1 MVDQR
6 ANGHFHAEGIPTSD
20 LVIGGDARYEWLK
33 SAFDRGAAAL
43 GLVLLA
49 PIFALIAIA
58 IRLDSAGPVIFRQQR
73 VGKHGWPFVFYKFR
87 TMRVESDD
95 AIHQE
100 AFQRFF
106 EARSGAEA
114 GVSNFKVAND
124 PRVTRVGRWLRS
136 SSLDELPQL
145 VNVLNGG
152 MSLVGP
158 RPPIPYETYLY
169 RKHHWGRLAV
179 LPGITGVW
187 QAGGRGALPFEEMVR
202 MDLDYIARR
211 SLLLDLKILV
221 DTVGAVVSGRGAG

>member
-1 MVDQR
+1 MVDQT
-6 ANGHFHAEGIPTSD
+6 ANGQFLAAGVSTAD
-20 LVIGGDARYEWLK
+20 VVIGGDARYEWLK
-33 SAFDRGAAAL
+33 SVFDRVAAGL

-49 PIFALIAIA
+49 PIFAIIAFA
-58 IRLDSAGPVIFRQQR
+58 IRLNSPGPVIFRQQR
-73 VGKHGWPFVFYKFR
+73 VGKHGRPFVFYKFR

-95 AIHQE
+95 ALHQE

-106 EARSGAEA
+106 EARSREQA
-114 GVSNFKVAND
+114 GVSSFKVKND

-145 VNVLNGG
+145 VNVLKGE

-169 RKHHWGRLAV
+169 RKPHWARLAV
-179 LPGITGVW
+179 LPGITGPW
-187 QAGGRGALPFEEMVR
+187 QAGGRGAIPFEEMVR

-211 SLLLDLKILV
+211 SVLLDLKILV

>member
-1 MVDQR
+1 MVDQT
-6 ANGHFHAEGIPTSD
+6 ADGQFLAEGIPTSD
-20 LVIGGDARYEWLK
+20 VVIGGNARYEWLK
-33 SAFDRGAAAL
+33 SVFDRVAAGL

-58 IRLDSAGPVIFRQQR
+58 IRFDSAGPVIFQQQR
-73 VGKHGWPFVFYKFR
+73 VGKHGRPFVFYKFR

-124 PRVTRVGRWLRS
+124 PRVTRVGRWLRA

-145 VNVLNGG
+145 ANVLNGE

-169 RKHHWGRLAV
+169 RKPHWARLAV
-179 LPGITGVW
+179 LPGITGIW
-187 QAGGRGALPFEEMVR
+187 QAGGRGAVPFEEMVR